1 MSTLKPS
8 RSALCSTRR
17 EFLQSAAAAS
27 AVALTGVRL
36 HADTAPAPVIRE
48 VQPLS
53 IRGVNYYP
61 ALTPWSGFWTKTP
74 PEVIAADLALAASLN
89 ANTIR
94 TFLDFSQHTHAA
106 GLTTPDGEVADS
118 YFAKVDQ
125 LLAAGWQ
132 HGIRT
137 MLCFSLEQ
145 ALGAGTTGEPKWKR
159 FMRGF
164 AQRYAN
170 DGRVLMWDLVNEPDG
185 REWTP
190 ETEQYLREAL
200 PFIKTVD
207 DRHLTTVGLAWRID
221 LLEKAGL
228 PDVLQYHEYAP
239 KAELFANGEARVA
252 GTMAT
257 QRKSGGARPVLI
269 GEFGMSTARDPQY
282 GAGPAWQDRLP
293 PAPGTEADQ
302 AKLFE
307 IVLKAAETQRAAG
320 ALAWCLHSYPTQEA
334 GFLTPPESMFGLI
347 RHDGSLKPAA
357 ITMRNIFRRWAA
369 SA

>member
-1 MSTLKPS
+1 M
-8 RSALCSTRR
+8 
-17 EFLQSAAAAS
+17 
-27 AVALTGVRL
+27 RL
-36 HADTAPAPVIRE
+36 HAETGPVPVIRE
-48 VQPLS
+48 VRPLS

-74 PEVIAADLALAASLN
+74 PEVIAADMALTASLN

-106 GLTTPDGEVADS
+106 GLTMPDGQVADS
-118 YFAKVDQ
+118 YFAKVDL
-125 LLAAGWQ
+125 LLAAGWK
-132 HGIRT
+132 HGIRVI
-137 MLCFSLEQ
+137 LCFSLEQ
-145 ALGAGTTGEPKWKR
+145 ATGAGQAGRSIWKR

-164 AQRYAN
+164 AQRYAD
-170 DGRVLMWDLVNEPDG
+170 DGRVLMWDLSNEPDG

-190 ETEQYLREAL
+190 AVEQYLREAM

-239 KAELFANGEARVA
+239 KAELFANGAERV
-252 GTMAT
+252 GRTIAT
-257 QRKSGGARPVLI
+257 QRRSGGTRPVLI
-269 GEFGMSTARDPQY
+269 GEFGMSTARDPQH
-282 GAGPAWQDRLP
+282 GAGTAWQDRLP

-302 AKLFE
+302 AKLYE
-307 IVLKAAETQRAAG
+307 IVLQAAETQRAAG

-334 GFLTPPESMFGLI
+334 GFLTPPESMFGLV

-357 ITMRNIFRRWAA
+357 LVMRNAFRRWAA
-369 SA
+369 SP